1 MTWFNLLLAV
11 VKVASIIAG
20 YLDTKAKTDAIKK
33 QLLADEL
40 ATLITRLEI
49 KKNVETAVAA
59 MSDSDIDRGL
69 HDAGDYRD

>member
-20 YLDTKAKTDAIKK
+20 YLDNKAKTDAIKK

-69 HDAGDYRD
+69 RDAGDYRD